1 MSNNSVLEALP
12 EYLKYQRL
20 KKRLSLAIA
29 TLEGK
34 YMLFEN

>member
-1 MSNNSVLEALP
+1 MSNKSVLETLAG
-12 EYLKYQRL
+12 YIKYQWL